1 MRERLLTGS
10 LIERFRKHLI
20 TEERSE
26 LTIEDPNGTP
36 FLRYAATCRFP
47 FSATARSV
55 LPVFLGKRERL
66 STTFLIMLHSASVL

>member
-26 LTIEDPNGTP
+26 LTIEDPNGSP
-36 FLRYAATCRFP
+36 F
-47 FSATARSV
+47 
-55 LPVFLGKRERL
+55 
-66 STTFLIMLHSASVL
+66 